1 MLWPKRFLSSAVNSD
16 PQPGVPLVSGFH
28 TGEPRNRWFLTLLW
42 YINIIALWV
51 FRSYVTNPRYPGT
64 MQLSDLVSCVILKY
78 WEPQQVLTISHH
90 TPQVNRSINW
100 DSWGPLGNTRGISGS
115 DVWLDLSGIISGF
128 ETCMLQMRTE
138 ASSCLWRWMRLILPG
153 IHCTLLTSAPKPL
166 SLTASCQQADPYTPL
181 WAKYENI
188 GLLKIS
194 LVI

>member
-28 TGEPRNRWFLTLLW
+28 TGEPRNRWFLTLFW

-64 MQLSDLVSCVILKY
+64 MQLSDLVSWVILKH

-100 DSWGPLGNTRGISGS
+100 DSWGPLGNTGGISGS

-128 ETCMLQMRTE
+128 ENCMLQRE
-138 ASSCLWRWMRLILPG
+138 LRPAVACEGGCVWSSQVFIAPCWSQHQNHSVWLLLAS
-153 IHCTLLTSAPKPL
+153 K
-166 SLTASCQQADPYTPL
+166 QAHTPL
-181 WAKYENI
+181 CELNM
-188 GLLKIS
+188 KI
-194 LVI
+194 LDF